1 MMRSHRFVFGAFPF
15 KGRCDAI
22 FADANDQS
30 LTNLSMSFQAQIRMV
45 FFFLTLYKAIDRDK
59 FQWQANL
66 STTNWPSCSKYFD
79 KKRLGQLIIQLKNKN
94 HKYWQVERQ
103 CPASAQNHILYIVLC
118 LVKLSLSASKRPAQG
133 WTVSINW
140 ARLCLLFA
148 RVTYLL
154 QYDSLHTE

>member
-1 MMRSHRFVFGAFPF
+1 MFLGHFLSKV
-15 KGRCDAI
+15 DAI

-45 FFFLTLYKAIDRDK
+45 FLFLTLYKEIDRDK

-94 HKYWQVERQ
+94 HKYWQVEHHCQHLHKITYYIPSYAWLSSVFQHQNDPPRDEL
-103 CPASAQNHILYIVLC
+103 CPS
-118 LVKLSLSASKRPAQG
+118 
-133 WTVSINW
+133 
-140 ARLCLLFA
+140 
-148 RVTYLL
+148 
-154 QYDSLHTE
+154 TEQDLAFCSPV